1 MTTRPSTILDFNL
14 ADVDVSERPKWT
26 SADLGDAMLA
36 AALQHASK
44 RGRARKDGA
53 VDVNAWWR
61 GGDDL
66 HVRIW
71 PGTGAAHDLVEQRT
85 YSARDFAR
93 VALGMT
99 LPEMMEHYGRTSS
112 TPRPAPPASTPPE
125 PQRPSPEAVG
135 AAWDALC
142 SRRTHESPAAR
153 WLDARG
159 IPAALAWSGFATLDA
174 SAVRDLAASSA
185 HRSRWLGRYVDA
197 AIVAP
202 IRSARTG
209 DVVALQARAFDPASP
224 DEKRR
229 TIGKLSDEDGTPRA
243 YGRPDRIGSAALVLL
258 VEGLVDTLAADVL
271 ASYADR
277 VIVVGAVDAGGMPK
291 IAAWLAAHSTA
302 PVVVVRHLDG
312 VETDGAGQAAADEAV
327 RLLGKRARHFAWGR
341 VDDEPGFL
349 ARLLSLGADA
359 RPRLKKGFDLG
370 DALALAAD
378 EDVRASTVAASF
390 LAAIGAALSSPGGS
404 S

>member
-1 MTTRPSTILDFNL
+1 VSRDPL
-14 ADVDVSERPKWT
+14 ALGFDPATVDASERPKWT

-71 PGTGAAHDLVEQRT
+71 PATGAARDLVEQRT
-85 YSARDFAR
+85 YNARDFAR

-99 LPEMMEHYGRTSS
+99 LPEMMDRYGRTSS
-112 TPRPAPPASTPPE
+112 TPRPPAPAPSPPE

-153 WLDARG
+153 WLDGRG
-159 IPAALAWSGFATLDA
+159 IPAALAWSGFATLDPP
-174 SAVRDLAASSA
+174 AVRDLLASPS
-185 HRSRWLGRYVDA
+185 SPWLGRYVDA
-197 AIVAP
+197 AVVAP

-209 DVVALQARAFDPASP
+209 AVVALQARAFTPATP
-224 DEKRR
+224 ADKRR
-229 TIGKLSDEDGTPRA
+229 TVGKLSDEDGTPRA
-243 YGRPDRIGSAALVLL
+243 YGRPDRIGAASLVLL
-258 VEGLVDTLAADVL
+258 VEGLVDTLAADAL

-277 VIVVGAVDAGGMPK
+277 VVVVGAVDAGGMTK
-291 IAAWLAAHSTA
+291 IAAWIAVHSTA

-312 VETDGAGQAAADEAV
+312 VEKDGAGQAAADEAV

-341 VDDEPGFL
+341 VGDEPGFL
-349 ARLLSLGADA
+349 RRLLDLGVDT
-359 RPRLKKGFDLG
+359 RPHLKKGFDLG
-370 DALALAAD
+370 DALALAAV
-378 EDVRASTVAASF
+378 EDVRVSTVAASF
-390 LAAIGAALSSPGGS
+390 LALIGAPLSSPGGS

>member
-1 MTTRPSTILDFNL
+1 MTTRPSTVLDFNL

-71 PGTGAAHDLVEQRT
+71 PGAGAARDLVEQRT
-85 YSARDFAR
+85 YNARDFAR

-99 LPEMMEHYGRTSS
+99 LPEMMERYGRTSS
-112 TPRPAPPASTPPE
+112 TPRPAPPAPTPPE

-185 HRSRWLGRYVDA
+185 SAWLGRYVDA

-209 DVVALQARAFDPASP
+209 AVVALQARAFDPASP
-224 DEKRR
+224 DDKRR

-277 VIVVGAVDAGGMPK
+277 VVVVGAVDAGGMPK

-312 VETDGAGQAAADEAV
+312 VETDGAGQLAADEAV
-327 RLLGKRARHFAWGR
+327 RVLGRRGRHFAWFSIG
-341 VDDEPGFL
+341 DEPGFL
-349 ARLLSLGADA
+349 PRLCDLGADA

-378 EDVRASTVAASF
+378 EDVRVSTVATSF
-390 LAAIGAALSSPGGS
+390 LAAIGAAPSQGGS
-404 S
+404 P

>member
-1 MTTRPSTILDFNL
+1 MTDDVTKLGFNVE
-14 ADVDVSERPKWT
+14 DVDVHEKPKWT
-26 SADLGDAMLA
+26 SADFGDAMVA
-36 AALQHASK
+36 AALQHATK
-44 RGRARKDGA
+44 QGKPRRDGS

-71 PGTGAAHDLVEQRT
+71 PGAGAARDLVEGRT
-85 YSARDFAR
+85 YNARDFAR

-99 LPEMMEHYGRTSS
+99 LPEMMERYGRTSS
-112 TPRPAPPASTPPE
+112 TPRPSPPAPAPSE
-125 PQRPSPEAVG
+125 PQRPTPEAVG

-159 IPAALAWSGFATLDA
+159 IPARLAWSGFATLDTAAAGDLLA
-174 SAVRDLAASSA
+174 SPSS
-185 HRSRWLGRYVDA
+185 SWLDRHVDA

-209 DVVALQARAFDPASP
+209 DVVALQARAFTPATP
-224 DEKRR
+224 AEKRR

-243 YGRPDRIGSAALVLL
+243 YGRPDHVGSASLVLL

-277 VIVVGAVDAGGMPK
+277 VVIVGAVDAGGMPK
-291 IAAWLAAHSTA
+291 IAAWVASHSTA

-312 VETDGAGQAAADEAV
+312 VGVEKDGAGQAAADEAV
-327 RLLGKRARHFAWGR
+327 RLLGKRARHFAWARDGEER
-341 VDDEPGFL
+341 GFFR
-349 ARLLSLGADA
+349 RLLALGVDA
-359 RPRLKKGFDLG
+359 SSHMKKGFDLG

-378 EDVRASTVAASF
+378 EDVRISTVAASF
-390 LAAIGAALSSPGGS
+390 LALVGAPLSQPGGS
-404 S
+404 P

>member
-1 MTTRPSTILDFNL
+1 MTTRPSTVLDFNL

-36 AALQHASK
+36 AARTHATK
-44 RGRARKDGA
+44 RRERSDGT

-61 GGDDL
+61 KGDDL

-71 PGTGAAHDLVEQRT
+71 PGTGAARDLVEQRT
-85 YSARDFAR
+85 YNARDFAR

-99 LPEMMEHYGRTSS
+99 LPEMMERYGRTSS
-112 TPRPAPPASTPPE
+112 TPRPAPPAPTPPE
-125 PQRPSPEAVG
+125 SQRPSPEAVG

-142 SRRTHESPAAR
+142 SRRTLESPAAR
-153 WLDARG
+153 WLDGRG
-159 IPAALAWSGFATLDA
+159 IPASHAWSGFATLDA

-185 HRSRWLGRYVDA
+185 SAWLGRYVDA

-209 DVVALQARAFDPASP
+209 AVVALQARALDPASP
-224 DEKRR
+224 DDKRR
-229 TIGKLSDEDGTPRA
+229 TIGRLSDEDGTPRA

-258 VEGLVDTLAADVL
+258 VEGLVDTLAGSVL
-271 ASYADR
+271 ANYGDG
-277 VIVVGAVDAGGMPK
+277 VVVVGAVDAGGMPK
-291 IAAWLAAHSTA
+291 VAAWLAAQSTA

-378 EDVRASTVAASF
+378 EDVRTSTVATSF

-404 S
+404 P